1 MREPIPPPA
10 PLEPGALLAHAA
22 WMRRFGAALAGGEG
36 DDLAQETWLHLLG
49 RPASA
54 IARPRQWIASVMRNL
69 ARSRAR
75 SEGRRQRREEE
86 RPPGAPT
93 PTAVELAARAELE
106 QLAVRAVLA
115 LEEPYREA
123 LLLRYFEEL
132 EPAAIAAR
140 LGVPGSTVRNRL
152 ARGLERVR
160 AELDRRHD
168 GERSAWALV
177 LLRAAHD
184 GTPLTTLSAAGAAGG
199 LLMNLKWTASA
210 AGLVLVALLVWV
222 ARGSGSRERDVPASA
237 APVTSELEPAARAE
251 GASMTSARRENLQ
264 EALAPTGPASTPGSA
279 DLATLTVTVRWSD
292 AGEPAVGLPLSL
304 ERWYGSPRVER
315 SAATAT
321 DGRARFEGLPPGNY
335 LVNARSTVFDWID
348 LAAGG
353 EHELTLTFSA
363 GVDVDITVLD
373 DLGVPVGSAT
383 VWLSNYGNDS
393 SGVEAGL
400 TDARG
405 RLRLAEVMSGQ
416 NLAAFAPGHT
426 PSAQHEV
433 SGASGSELAV
443 TLHLRGPGMELEGRV
458 LDRDG
463 SGIAAARVMVGPE
476 YPESLELE
484 DGSQV
489 TGPPPRITRTD
500 AQGRFRL
507 RGLEPGP
514 LSVAARADGFA
525 PARTA
530 AEPLGETRARCEL
543 VLAPEARVVGV
554 VRHADGS
561 AAAGVGVASGAYLDF
576 EHVQALSASDGSF
589 VLGGLASGEHELSA
603 YENESGEA
611 RTTLRL
617 ASGTETRWDP
627 VLVSG
632 ATLAGHVVDERG
644 EPLTGWQVAA
654 VKLEHVG
661 LWLRESKSDALGA
674 FELVNA
680 PREEFLLAVRS
691 PEDPWGEPVLLSDE
705 FSLGQRDLVLVVPDA
720 ARPTAHVR
728 GRVLDRAGRAPAEA
742 QLMLTPGP
750 GRSGVAQPAR
760 EDGTFVIGPRP
771 PGSYVL
777 TIFTRDHGAHVS
789 APFTLVAAQELD
801 LGTIVLETP
810 GYLRVRA
817 TSPDGPLPADAIAGL
832 ALLRDGRSAGGVQFT
847 GELGLSGPIEPGNY
861 VLSGHEDDWC
871 APDTPVTVAPG
882 ETLEL
887 ELEFVPAV
895 RQALVFRVPPRDKS
909 RFFDLWVRDE
919 RGNPTHHHW
928 TGYRPGDSYGVTLGG
943 LLAGT
948 YSFEAATDTGRRAA
962 GTFTLSSPG
971 EPSEALEIELR

>member
-1 MREPIPPPA
+1 
-10 PLEPGALLAHAA
+10 
-22 WMRRFGAALAGGEG
+22 MRRFGAALASGEG
-36 DDLAQETWLHLLG
+36 DDLVQETWLHLLG
-49 RPASA
+49 RPAGA
-54 IARPRQWIASVMRNL
+54 IARPRQWLASVMRNL

-75 SEGRRQRREEE
+75 GEGRRQRREEE
-86 RPPGAPT
+86 RPHGLAT
-93 PTAVELAARAELE
+93 PSAADLAARTELE

-115 LEEPYREA
+115 LEEPYRET
-123 LLLRYFEEL
+123 LLLRYFEDL

-160 AELDRRHD
+160 AELDRQHGGQR
-168 GERSAWALV
+168 GAWALV
-177 LLRAAHD
+177 LLGGARSGA
-184 GTPLTTLSAAGAAGG
+184 PLTTLSAAGAAGG
-199 LLMNLKWTASA
+199 LLMNLKWTVSA
-210 AGLVLVALLVWV
+210 AGLALVALLLWV
-222 ARGSGSRERDVPASA
+222 ARDGGAVPRGEQAPVASA
-237 APVTSELEPAARAE
+237 TVELEPATRVEDAHE
-251 GASMTSARRENLQ
+251 VPARRE
-264 EALAPTGPASTPGSA
+264 ALADELEPATPTAAPDSA
-279 DLATLTVTVRWSD
+279 GFATLTVTVRWSD
-292 AGEPAVGLPLSL
+292 AGEPAVGLPVSL

-315 SAATAT
+315 SAATAS

-335 LVNARSTVFDWID
+335 LVNARSTAFDWIE

-353 EHELTLTFSA
+353 EHELALTFSA
-363 GVDVDITVLD
+363 GVDVDVTVLD

-383 VWLSNYGNDS
+383 VWLSDYGNDS

-416 NLAAFAPGHT
+416 SLAAFAPGHA

-463 SGIAAARVMVGPE
+463 SGISAARVMVGPE

-530 AEPLGETRARCEL
+530 AEPLGETKARCEL
-543 VLAPEARVVGV
+543 VLAPEARVAGI

-561 AAAGVGVASGAYLDF
+561 AAAGVGIAGGPYFDFAYV
-576 EHVQALSASDGSF
+576 HARSASDGSY
-589 VLGGLASGEHELSA
+589 VLGGLASGEHEIRAS
-603 YENESGEA
+603 EQERGEA
-611 RTTLRL
+611 RTTLVL

-632 ATLAGHVVDERG
+632 TTLAGHVVDERG
-644 EPLTGWQVAA
+644 EPLADWHVAA

-661 LWLRESKSDALGA
+661 LWLRDTHSDSRGA

-691 PEDPWGEPVLLSDE
+691 PEDPWGEPALLSDE
-705 FSLGQRDLVLVVPDA
+705 FTPGQRDLVLVVPDV
-720 ARPTAHVR
+720 ARPTARLR
-728 GRVLDRAGRAPAEA
+728 GRVLDGDGAVPAET

-750 GRSGVAQPAR
+750 GRSGVASPPD
-760 EDGTFVIGPRP
+760 EDGTFALGPRP
-771 PGSYVL
+771 PGSHVL
-777 TIFTRDHGAHVS
+777 TVFTRDHAAHVT
-789 APFTLVAAQELD
+789 APFTLVAGQELD
-801 LGTIVLETP
+801 LGTIVLEAP

-817 TSPDGPLPADAIAGL
+817 RSTDGPLPANAIAGL
-832 ALLRDGRSAGGVQFT
+832 TLLRDGRWAGGVQFT
-847 GELGLSGPIEPGNY
+847 GEQGLSGPLEPGNY

-871 APDTPVTVAPG
+871 APDTLVTIAPG
-882 ETLEL
+882 ETSEL
-887 ELEFVPAV
+887 ELEFEPAG
-895 RQALVFRVPPRDKS
+895 RQEFVFAVPPRDKS

-919 RGNPTHHHW
+919 RGNLTHHHW
-928 TGYRPGDSYGVTLGG
+928 TGYRPGDSYSASASG
-943 LLAGT
+943 LLPGV
-948 YSFEAATDTGRRAA
+948 YSFEARTDVGRAA
-962 GTFTLSSPG
+962 VGTFTVGPPDA
-971 EPSEALEIELR
+971 PSEALVVALR